1 MGFQVFLIVVGS
13 LFLVFVSK
21 RSLKNIQAH
30 GFYRF
35 FAFEF
40 TFICLVIN
48 LPVWFKDPFACH
60 QLISWLLL
68 VSSLYLALAGI
79 YLLKK
84 SGHPGKSRE
93 DSTNYDFENTSRL
106 VKTGPYRFIR
116 HPMYASL
123 LFLVWGAALKS
134 ISPWSIILAVA
145 ATLFLYLT
153 SRVEEKENIRF
164 FGNEYQQYIKE
175 TKMLIPFVW

>member
-1 MGFQVFLIVVGS
+1 
-13 LFLVFVSK
+13 
-21 RSLKNIQAH
+21 
-30 GFYRF
+30 
-35 FAFEF
+35 
-40 TFICLVIN
+40 
-48 LPVWFKDPFACH
+48 
-60 QLISWLLL
+60 
-68 VSSLYLALAGI
+68 
-79 YLLKK
+79 
-84 SGHPGKSRE
+84 
-93 DSTNYDFENTSRL
+93 
-106 VKTGPYRFIR
+106 
-116 HPMYASL
+116 MYASL